1 MKWLSYLLL
10 PLGILIGYLIP
21 RDADSHSITQ
31 ESPPPRKDRSKPRA
45 TDAEKSERI
54 RALAD
59 GITKKRKGHS
69 DDSDPP
75 EAEIADIPAILER
88 LLSQVGPSGLPWDV
102 RSEINEMLQRWA
114 KEDFEG
120 AYQWARTHPNENA
133 RRDFLQAILQ
143 AHAETDFD
151 STLALL
157 KSLQSD
163 DGIILYLGSELFDT
177 AAKRGARE
185 AFEVLAAF
193 PSESGGRGGSGAEF
207 PEGFDFK
214 TFAEL
219 SAKYAKDTKGSYPFS
234 HYPTNLLEEWAKIDA
249 TAALEFF
256 IANEELPFNDLGSI
270 TKTFVN
276 MAEPTSAYPWLHQQ
290 YEDLDGDQRA
300 RFAGDLHSVFSYEM
314 GAAPLIGLANSIPSP
329 ELREQLV
336 FDMIKGFGG
345 VFTGVNR
352 AQPYVDLLSV
362 LPTPEKRLEAIQRSS
377 LRHSMDSVPDQKLSE
392 LGITRD
398 QVRLL
403 EQK

>member
-1 MKWLSYLLL
+1 MKRLPYLLL

-21 RDADSHSITQ
+21 RDADSHPITQ
-31 ESPPPRKDRSKPRA
+31 TSPSPRKDRSKPRA
-45 TDAEKSERI
+45 SDVEKSSRI
-54 RALAD
+54 QALAD
-59 GITKKRKGHS
+59 GITKGS
-69 DDSDPP
+69 DDHIEDSDTP

-88 LLSQVGPSGLPWDV
+88 LLSQVGPSGLPWGV
-102 RSEINEMLQRWA
+102 RSEINEMIQRWA

-133 RRDFLQAILQ
+133 RKDFLQAILQ

-163 DGIILYLGSELFDT
+163 DGIILDLGSELFDT
-177 AAKRGARE
+177 AAKLGARA
-185 AFEVLAAF
+185 AFEVLAAC
-193 PSESGGRGGSGAEF
+193 PSESGGRGGSGAKF

-219 SAKYAKDTKGSYPFS
+219 SAKHAKDAKGSFPFS
-234 HYPTNLLEEWAKIDA
+234 HYPTNVLEEWAKIDV

-256 IANEELPFNDLGSI
+256 IAHGELPFNDLGSI

-276 MAEPTSAYPWLHQQ
+276 MAEPTSAYPWLSQQ
-290 YEDLDGDQRA
+290 YENLNGEQRE
-300 RFAGDLHSVFSYEM
+300 RFAGDFHSVFPHEM
-314 GAAPLIGLANSIPSP
+314 GTAPLIGLANSIPSP
-329 ELREQLV
+329 ELREQLI

-345 VFTGVNR
+345 VYAGGNNS
-352 AQPYVDLLSV
+352 PSYIDLLRV
-362 LPTPEKRLEAIQRSS
+362 LPTPEKRLEAIGQSS
-377 LRHSMDSVPDQKLSE
+377 LRYSMDSVPDQKLSE
-392 LGITRD
+392 LGITRE
-398 QVRLL
+398 QVNVL